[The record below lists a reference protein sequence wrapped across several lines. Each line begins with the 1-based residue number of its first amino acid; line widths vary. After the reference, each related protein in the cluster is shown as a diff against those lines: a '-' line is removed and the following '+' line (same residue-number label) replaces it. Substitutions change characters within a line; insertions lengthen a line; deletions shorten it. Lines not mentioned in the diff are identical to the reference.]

1 MKLYLAFKYE
11 MFSSTCRGVGSNQNM
26 EGQTVDRK
34 SVLFAIPKNKWALFI
49 NDGLFIESG
58 IDDFES
64 FFYSK
69 LLSPTLLTTDIRTM
83 VYCIFSLAM

>member
-49 NDGLFIESG
+49 NDGLFNESG

-64 FFYSK
+64 FFLFK
-69 LLSPTLLTTDIRTM
+69 IALTNTT
-83 VYCIFSLAM
+83 YN

>member
-1 MKLYLAFKYE
+1 
-11 MFSSTCRGVGSNQNM
+11 MFSSICRGVGSNQNM
-26 EGQTVDRK
+26 EGQTVD
-34 SVLFAIPKNKWALFI
+34 KWALFI

>member
-1 MKLYLAFKYE
+1 